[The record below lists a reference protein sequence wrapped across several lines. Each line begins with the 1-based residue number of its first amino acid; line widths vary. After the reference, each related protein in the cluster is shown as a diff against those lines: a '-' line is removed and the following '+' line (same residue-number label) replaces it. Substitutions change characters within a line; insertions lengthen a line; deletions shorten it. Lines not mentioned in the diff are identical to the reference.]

1 MIFNGKRFCDFC
13 GREIVPPKKYVQF
26 RKPGRDGKHD
36 EDFELYHHQGDESD
50 CWMKQIQREQ
60 EQIQREREK
69 RNVA

>member
-26 RKPGRDGKHD
+26 RKPGRNGTRD
-36 EDFELYHHQGDESD
+36 EDYELYHASGEES
-50 CWMKQIQREQ
+50 CWQKQIQREQ